1 MRDGWVKMSV
11 ISWLVVWPRR
21 LHHDLLTGKAL
32 CLRANLAADEAA
44 AAKLYAAAVQKF
56 ELALDLQPEFA
67 AAMQGAALALRDL
80 AYCQPPGSMDAVQVR
95 WGRKVLP

>member
-1 MRDGWVKMSV
+1 MCATHAVY
-11 ISWLVVWPRR
+11 
-21 LHHDLLTGKAL
+21 TGKAL

-56 ELALDLQPEFA
+56 ELALDLQPDFA

-80 AYCQPPGSMDAVQVR
+80 AYCQPAGSPDAVQVCK
-95 WGRKVLP
+95 GVHV